1 MTAAISG
8 PQQRRSALVVAA
20 KAALVGEVKTRLCP
34 PLTLSQACSLYECL
48 LEDIVAKLEKFDAA
62 ELWVAFAP
70 KGEEYFQR
78 HFAQRTRLLT
88 QRGADLGK
96 RVHHIFVDLFHL
108 GYREI
113 IVTDSDSPMVPL
125 SSIAQAFEL
134 LHGDGHDVVLGPS
147 RDGGYYLVGLKSP
160 TDGLF
165 HQIPWSS
172 TTVLEKTLERASG
185 LGLKVALLPA
195 AYDIDVEQDLKRLWG
210 DLKTSSELQQR
221 APRTYAFLRNLF
233 RHPGLELKGHAP
245 WPLRDDKRG

>member
-1 MTAAISG
+1 MTASING

-48 LEDIVAKLEKFDAA
+48 LEDIVAKLEKCDAA

-70 KGEEYFQR
+70 MGEEYFQQ

-88 QRGADLGK
+88 QRGRDLGK

-134 LHGDGHDVVLGPS
+134 LRGDGHDVVLGPS

-172 TTVLEKTLERASG
+172 TAVLEKTLERASG

-195 AYDIDVEQDLKRLWG
+195 AYDIDVEHDLSRLWG
-210 DLKTSSELQQR
+210 DLKTSSELQKR

-233 RHPGLELKGHAP
+233 RHPGLELKGQAR

>member
-1 MTAAISG
+1 MTAAING
-8 PQQRRSALVVAA
+8 PQQRRSAVVVAA
-20 KAALVGEVKTRLCP
+20 KAALIGEVKTRLCP
-34 PLTLSQACSLYECL
+34 PLTLSQACGLYECL
-48 LEDIVAKLEKFDAA
+48 LEDIVAKMGKCDAA

-78 HFAQRTRLLT
+78 HFAQRGRLLT
-88 QRGADLGK
+88 QRGSDLGE

-108 GYREI
+108 GYGEI
-113 IVTDSDSPMVPL
+113 IVTDSDSPTVPL

-134 LHGDGHDVVLGPS
+134 LHGEGHDVVLGPS
-147 RDGGYYLVGLKSP
+147 RDGGYYLIGLKSP

-172 TTVLEKTLERASG
+172 TAVLEETLERASG

-195 AYDIDVEQDLKRLWG
+195 AYDIDVEHDLRRLWG

-233 RHPGLELKGHAP
+233 RHPGLELKGQAP